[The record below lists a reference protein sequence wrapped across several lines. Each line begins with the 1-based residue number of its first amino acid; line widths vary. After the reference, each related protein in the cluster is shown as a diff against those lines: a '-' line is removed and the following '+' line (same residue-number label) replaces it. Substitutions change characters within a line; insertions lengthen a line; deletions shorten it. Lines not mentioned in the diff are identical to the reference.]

1 MIDIV
6 IPNFN
11 GRDLLAICLRSI
23 YSQSYTDWRIILVD
37 NGSSD
42 GSAAFVREH
51 FPDVSL
57 LALAENTGFSAAVNR
72 GIEAG
77 DASLIF
83 LLNNDTELE
92 PDCLQQLVD
101 AAVQDPAD
109 FFAAK
114 MVNYHERSLL
124 DGAGEGYLRGGAGY
138 RIGTMEADGGV
149 YNVSRQVFGAC
160 GGAALYRRQTLLE
173 VGLFEPRFFAYLEDV
188 DWNLRAARLGKVCR
202 YVAEA
207 RVYHI
212 GSATSGSKFND
223 FTIRLSTRNSLFVV
237 ARNYSRAM
245 LLRYSFFI
253 GLYQFFWLLFVLKKK
268 QVRPYCRGLAEG
280 IAGWPEMRRY
290 YNENNENNESRLRL
304 GGAEVSPTHLQETL
318 RQAEEEAISSIMRRR
333 SAAGKQNRLLFLYQR
348 LFL

>member
-11 GRDLLAICLRSI
+11 GRSLLEICLRSI
-23 YSQSYTDWRIILVD
+23 FRQSYRAWRVILVD
-37 NGSSD
+37 NGSKD
-42 GSAAFVREH
+42 GSAGFVRERY
-51 FPDVSL
+51 PEVCL
-57 LALAENTGFSAAVNR
+57 IALAENTGFSAAVNQ

-77 DASLIF
+77 DAPLVF
-83 LLNNDTELE
+83 LLNNDTELA
-92 PDCLQQLVD
+92 PDCLQQLAD
-101 AAVQDPAD
+101 AAARHPAD

-114 MVNYHERSLL
+114 MVNYHERHLL

-138 RIGTMEADGGV
+138 RIATMEADSGV

-160 GGAALYRRQTLLE
+160 GGAALYRRETLQA
-173 VGLFEPRFFAYLEDV
+173 VGLFETAFFAYLEDV
-188 DWNLRAARLGKVCR
+188 DWNLRAARLGKQCR

-212 GSATSGSKFND
+212 GSATSGSKFNG

-253 GLYQFFWLLFVLKKK
+253 GLYQFFWLLFVLKKR
-268 QVRPYCRGLAEG
+268 QFSPYCRGLAEG
-280 IAGWPEMRRY
+280 VCAWPQMRRHY
-290 YNENNENNESRLRL
+290 HESCLRQ
-304 GGAEVSPTHLQETL
+304 GGGEVAPAQLRKTL
-318 RQAEEEAISSIMRRR
+318 RQAEEDAISSIMRRR
-333 SAAGKQNRLLFLYQR
+333 CAAGKNNWLLHLYQR
-348 LFL
+348 IFL

>member
-11 GRDLLAICLRSI
+11 GRSLLDICLKSI
-23 YSQSYTDWRIILVD
+23 YNQSYTAWRIILVD
-37 NGSSD
+37 IGSSD
-42 GSAAFVREH
+42 GSAIYVREN
-51 FPDVSL
+51 FPEISL
-57 LALAENTGFSAAVNR
+57 LALAQNTGFSSAVNQ

-77 DASLIF
+77 DAPLVF

-92 PDCLQQLVD
+92 PDCLHRLAD
-101 AAVQDPAD
+101 AATQYTAD

-114 MVNYHERSLL
+114 MVNYHERHLL

-138 RIGTMEADGGV
+138 RLGTMEADRGV
-149 YNVSRQVFGAC
+149 YNVSRPVFGAC
-160 GGAALYRRQTLLE
+160 GGAALYRRQVLQE
-173 VGLFEPRFFAYLEDV
+173 VGLFEPSFFAYLEDV

-212 GSATSGSKFND
+212 GSATSGSKFNG

-268 QVRPYCRGLAEG
+268 QFLPYCRGFAEG
-280 IAGWPEMRRY
+280 IMAWPAMRRHY
-290 YNENNENNESRLRL
+290 RESYERLA
-304 GGAEVSPTHLQETL
+304 GGEVFPAQVMETL
-318 RQAEEEAISSIMRRR
+318 RQAEQESISSIMRRR
-333 SAAGKQNRLLFLYQR
+333 SAAGKNNWLLHLYQR